1 VRSKNDVS
9 STIRRELTRRQP
21 SICENSCA
29 GCTKIRHGPVN
40 GLHSIDS
47 AEDKDAL
54 FSLTISLKSVK
65 TTSFFDTFRSF
76 SGWCSVRGSSE
87 ITFWLKDRKEGQQ
100 GSISKALV
108 EENRSCSRRQ
118 DRVPKALGWFV
129 RLAVSPEPESRSRV
143 ATRKEATR
151 AGRRGSNASYWPRRM
166 RPTSPRDS

>member
-1 VRSKNDVS
+1 MRGLNDVLS
-9 STIRRELTRRQP
+9 ARSREITRRQP

-29 GCTKIRHGPVN
+29 GCTKIRHSPVN
-40 GLHSIDS
+40 ELHSIDS

-54 FSLTISLKSVK
+54 FSLTINLKSVE

-100 GSISKALV
+100 GSICKALV
-108 EENRSCSRRQ
+108 EENRSCCRRQ
-118 DRVPKALGWFV
+118 DRVPKALDWFI

-151 AGRRGSNASYWPRRM
+151 AGR
-166 RPTSPRDS
+166 